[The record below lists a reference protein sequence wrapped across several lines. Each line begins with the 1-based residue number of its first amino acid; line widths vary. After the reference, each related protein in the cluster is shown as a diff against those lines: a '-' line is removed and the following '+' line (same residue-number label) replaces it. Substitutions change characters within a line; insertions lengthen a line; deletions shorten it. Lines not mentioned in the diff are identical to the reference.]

1 MPNSDRDI
9 APDAT
14 STRKWMCV
22 NCGYVYEQDKGDP
35 AGGIAPGT
43 AWEDIPEDWI
53 CPECGAE
60 KSVFEMTEL

>member
-1 MPNSDRDI
+1 MPAPDRDL
-9 APDAT
+9 AADAT
-14 STRKWMCV
+14 SMRKWMCV

-35 AGGIAPGT
+35 MGGIVPGT

-60 KSVFEMTEL
+60 KSAFEMMEL